1 MSTAL
6 RELTEVE
13 KVEHGNFLTTTV
25 AALANWARKS
35 SLWPYP
41 FGTACC
47 GIEFMAVASDHYD
60 IARFGS
66 EVVRFSP
73 RQSDVPMVL
82 GTINDKMGPVLKK
95 IYDLLESCCGSRPTV
110 SYVRIGGVSKDLPA
124 DFVPRTREVLKS
136 IRKYSDKLEK

>member
-1 MSTAL
+1 MSPPT

-25 AALANWARKS
+25 DALANWARKS

-47 GIEFMAVASDHYD
+47 AIEFMAVASAYYD
-60 IARFGS
+60 SARFGS

-73 RQSDVPMVL
+73 KQSDVLMVP
-82 GTINDKMGPVLKK
+82 GTINQ
-95 IYDLLESCCGSRPTV
+95 
-110 SYVRIGGVSKDLPA
+110 
-124 DFVPRTREVLKS
+124 
-136 IRKYSDKLEK
+136 